1 MNDPRNSNHFDD
13 GTPKPLET
21 GTNSPVGQPYPIY
34 MSKFC
39 EKRCTCPDNA
49 TLPNQLSI
57 NPFCSLHGHQPPEQ
71 EDSSITSS
79 HTATGKDSLVFMPDN
94 WECGC
99 GKKGKHVHNPTPTPT
114 KPKGWEVEFDEG
126 LGDDI
131 SNDIM
136 ASHSEFCYKPCDC
149 YTRYKD
155 LKSFIASQIAIARM
169 EGREEQAKVDL
180 KAVEGTRDN
189 GGKDCRPG
197 KCVGMCWCD
206 YHEGKARGWEAAFQ
220 SLHRVAPASPNEGEG
235 K

>member
-99 GKKGKHVHNPTPTPT
+99 GQKGKHVHNPTPTPT

-169 EGREEQAKVDL
+169 EGREEQAKVDEEAV
-180 KAVEGTRDN
+180 KAVSAKFRRYLKDAKGRSDIDDMCEFAHKDN
-189 GGKDCRPG
+189 GADEI
-197 KCVGMCWCD
+197 VS
-206 YHEGKARGWEAAFQ
+206 AL
-220 SLHRVAPASPNEGEG
+220 SRVAPKKET
-235 K
+235 